1 MPTSKTARACAI
13 KGNLRFLW
21 SYSRRGWAV
30 RHWRQWYFSTTHS
43 RLEPL
48 IAVARMLH
56 RRLVGVLNF
65 YPHHI
70 TNAAAEGLN
79 ARIQAIKSMA
89 RGFRNREHFK
99 SAIYSGLNLYPET
112 HAIPR

>member
-1 MPTSKTARACAI
+1 
-13 KGNLRFLW
+13 
-21 SYSRRGWAV
+21 
-30 RHWRQWYFSTTHS
+30 
-43 RLEPL
+43 
-48 IAVARMLH
+48 MLH

-70 TNAAAEGLN
+70 SNAAAEGLN

-99 SAIYSGLNLYPET
+99 TAIYFHWGGLNLYPET
-112 HAIPR
+112 HAIPRSASSFSV